1 MTADAR
7 GAQGKSGHEPFVLPP
22 PLIALG
28 GALTAGF
35 CLLLLFGPFYKA
47 HAAPSDH
54 LQMWLRMLL
63 GGRAPFALQQLVW
76 DRFPLLMVLL
86 FGTVLVL
93 LPWRRAVRL
102 RRERRAVSLTGGE
115 ETSRPSVA
123 ELEEMARSAGLRW
136 RPDYA
141 TEGGARGLLEVLRV
155 LENGTAPKEALPPGP
170 AQAPASHIEAAVEEE
185 AAAEEEAD
193 AVAGPSIAASPATPA
208 SALAGTD
215 REDGTAPAELN
226 DPDAEDLSGGYEVSA
241 PAWAPS
247 YNGSVYT
254 STTLYGAEPAEP
266 AEDEL
271 DPDERDER

>member
-7 GAQGKSGHEPFVLPP
+7 GAQGKSGREPFVLPP
-22 PLIALG
+22 PLIALS

-35 CLLLLFGPFYKA
+35 CLLLLFGPFYEA

-54 LQMWLRMLL
+54 LRMWLLMLL
-63 GGRAPFALQQLVW
+63 DGRGPIALQQLVW
-76 DRFPLLMVLL
+76 NRFPLLMVLL

-102 RRERRAVSLTGGE
+102 RRELPIASLTGGE
-115 ETSRPSVA
+115 ETIRHSVA

-155 LENGTAPKEALPPGP
+155 LENGTAPEEALPPEP
-170 AQAPASHIEAAVEEE
+170 AQAPASHIEAED
-185 AAAEEEAD
+185 D
-193 AVAGPSIAASPATPA
+193 AVAGPSIAAASPEAPA
-208 SALAGTD
+208 SALSGTD
-215 REDGTAPAELN
+215 REAETAPAEQK

-247 YNGSVYT
+247 YSGSVYT
-254 STTLYGAEPAEP
+254 STTLYGAEPD
-266 AEDEL
+266 EDEV
-271 DPDERDER
+271 DADERDER